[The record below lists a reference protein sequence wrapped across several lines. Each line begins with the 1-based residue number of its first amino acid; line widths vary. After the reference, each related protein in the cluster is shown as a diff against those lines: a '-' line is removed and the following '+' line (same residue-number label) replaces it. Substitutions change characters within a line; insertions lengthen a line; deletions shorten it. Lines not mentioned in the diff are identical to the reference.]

1 MPTAVVALLLL
12 LVGSYVLLAGAAAL
26 GFLSARRQSPPSAPA
41 EWPTVTVHV
50 PEAANLEQLRDA
62 LRSGDYPMDRVNILS
77 SPSGDA
83 PKGYTPEAP
92 GEVVLR
98 LPSRAEVASGWVQS
112 MVRHAQR
119 DGRAVMGPT
128 VVEHDD
134 RFLPRLEALQHLAR
148 LAWLGGTAHAGLP
161 PGPGTTNRV
170 VVAESDIPA
179 AFNPDP
185 EALVTRPP
193 ASSFGDLLRRQA
205 EWFGQSARSSSR
217 FAQAA
222 AVGLWV
228 LHAALLAC
236 CVVALAQPAW
246 RQPTL
251 LALLGKM
258 GADVVLALPAATHYG
273 QRGLLRSLVPA
284 VLMGVLS
291 IPLAGLQALTGL
303 LSPSTPADDP

>member
-1 MPTAVVALLLL
+1 
-12 LVGSYVLLAGAAAL
+12 
-26 GFLSARRQSPPSAPA
+26 
-41 EWPTVTVHV
+41 
-50 PEAANLEQLRDA
+50 
-62 LRSGDYPMDRVNILS
+62 
-77 SPSGDA
+77 
-83 PKGYTPEAP
+83 
-92 GEVVLR
+92 
-98 LPSRAEVASGWVQS
+98 
-112 MVRHAQR
+112 
-119 DGRAVMGPT
+119 
-128 VVEHDD
+128 
-134 RFLPRLEALQHLAR
+134 
-148 LAWLGGTAHAGLP
+148 
-161 PGPGTTNRV
+161 
-170 VVAESDIPA
+170 VAESDIPA

-217 FAQAA
+217 LVQAA

-228 LHAALLAC
+228 LHAALLVC

-258 GADVVLALPAATHYG
+258 GADVVLVLPAATHYG